1 MIPKTALIAIV
12 SPQISVLSQ
21 VDDRSKHMHAIEMKK
36 ITNFFRLKSPA
47 GNEQCLTPYG
57 GNLMWILQY
66 LASPNL
72 LKGVTDFVFF

>member
-12 SPQISVLSQ
+12 SPQMSVLSQ

-36 ITNFFRLKSPA
+36 SLTFRLKSPA
-47 GNEQCLTPYG
+47 GNEQCLMPYG

-72 LKGVTDFVFF
+72 IKGVTDFVSF